1 MISSV
6 IILLCGGKCA
16 KPPHGV
22 SSKTLP
28 SIGISHGRDH
38 NRQDTRYQCW
48 DTLQSVRTHITIGV
62 ALSRKA
68 RRSTSIVVAFFLAK
82 RKESRECVTPTLLN
96 ILRRGFTAPGHRH
109 SQTAA
114 PSVHSSHTRRSS
126 PDTAAIMPSS
136 ARYPAFA
143 PSTSTHCPPPTER
156 ESRGDLHRAADP
168 SHSGQSCGALRVP
181 RRAHATE
188 DPRESRGSLSREIR
202 SCA

>member
-1 MISSV
+1 MPQNFRFR
-6 IILLCGGKCA
+6 A
-16 KPPHGV
+16 PAR
-22 SSKTLP
+22 
-28 SIGISHGRDH
+28 GRPRPGRLGPRGLRPGSNFDLFIAC
-38 NRQDTRYQCW
+38 YF
-48 DTLQSVRTHITIGV
+48 
-62 ALSRKA
+62 LSRKE
-68 RRSTSIVVAFFLAK
+68 RM
-82 RKESRECVTPTLLN
+82 RECVTPTLLN